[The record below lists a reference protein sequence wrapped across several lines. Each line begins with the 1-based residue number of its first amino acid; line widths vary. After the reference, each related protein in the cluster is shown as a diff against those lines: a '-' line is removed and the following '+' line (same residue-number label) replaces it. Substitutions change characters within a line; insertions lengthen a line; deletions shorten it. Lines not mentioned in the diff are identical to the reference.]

1 MFCFLLNWRKNSNY
15 FKIAVWRNDS
25 MKRNFRGFMFMMWW
39 SFTKDRIFF
48 SNPILLNKVCRWKFK
63 IDFKLNF
70 ATLWYEGPDV
80 IYAKDVRKYLCVTIH
95 TLAQRQK
102 LTRKIRTRSF
112 AQYLPFA
119 MMVIQFSSMKGAF
132 QKPRLQMKIF
142 DIYQMSVCNH
152 IKKSKNYVWY
162 L

>member
-1 MFCFLLNWRKNSNY
+1 MHVPY
-15 FKIAVWRNDS
+15 D
-25 MKRNFRGFMFMMWW
+25 FRFWW
-39 SFTKDRIFF
+39 LWTLMGWSLSLYSI
-48 SNPILLNKVCRWKFK
+48 PILLSKVCRWKFK
-63 IDFKLNF
+63 SDFKLNF
-70 ATLWYEGPDV
+70 AALWYEGPDV

-142 DIYQMSVCNH
+142 DIYQMYSY
-152 IKKSKNYVWY
+152 KKKLKTYMWY

>member
-1 MFCFLLNWRKNSNY
+1 M
-15 FKIAVWRNDS
+15 
-25 MKRNFRGFMFMMWW
+25 
-39 SFTKDRIFF
+39 T
-48 SNPILLNKVCRWKFK
+48 KVCRWKFK

-70 ATLWYEGPDV
+70 SALWYEGPDV

-119 MMVIQFSSMKGAF
+119 MMVIQFSSMKGSF
-132 QKPRLQMKIF
+132 KSRVLKWRFLTFIK
-142 DIYQMSVCNH
+142 CNH
-152 IKKSKNYVWY
+152 LKKIKELFMISINKNAAEIYPQSRRKGRRPLFLVVHISVDPKIKPKY
-162 L
+162 LHE